1 MLDRALIRAIPSA
14 KSTRAVRHRV
24 EVSREPTETY
34 SIDVFLDLRKGGEV
48 ALKQGLVRGISA
60 ILMRIPVVQQ
70 EQIMLWGLRAGFA
83 IGSALSSLRNTSNAL
98 ALNPPSKKPV
108 VTDSDEVRR

>member
-1 MLDRALIRAIPSA
+1 M
-14 KSTRAVRHRV
+14 
-24 EVSREPTETY
+24 SREPTETY
-34 SIDVFLDLRKGGEV
+34 SIAVFLELRKGGEV

-83 IGSALSSLRNTSNAL
+83 IESALSSLCNTSNAL
-98 ALNPPSKKPV
+98 ALTPRARNP
-108 VTDSDEVRR
+108 